1 MATTVAPQVGS
12 EAQTYDYKIPFV
24 IGASAI
30 GTVIEWYDFYLY
42 AVLATFLAPIFF
54 PGDPTAQVLSALAT
68 FGAGFAVRPFGAI
81 VFGRIGDK
89 AGRKVAFLL
98 TVAIMGGATVL
109 VGLLPGYA
117 QIGILAPIILV
128 TLRMLQGLALGGEYG
143 GAAIYVAEHAPDRK
157 RGQYTSWIQT
167 TATVGLFL
175 ALAVILFFRITLGD
189 AAFAEW
195 GWRIPFLLS
204 AVLVIGALYIRIR
217 LQETPLFTRAK
228 EQGKTSESPLKD
240 SLGNRRNWRLI
251 LLALFGMTAGQA
263 VVWYT
268 GQFYALSFMT
278 GPLGVGF
285 VDAYTVMLIAIAL
298 ATPFFI
304 FFGWLSDRI
313 GRKPIILGGCLLAA
327 IAYFPIFNAMQGFAN
342 PIEETDPATPA
353 TMIAQD
359 PNLFGLAAMVFI
371 MIVLVTM
378 VYGPIAAF
386 LVEFFPT
393 KVRYT
398 SLSLPYHLGNG
409 EFGGWLP
416 FIATAMVAAATAG
429 GMFAGLAAITPGGAT
444 FVGLWYPIAVAV
456 MSLIIGGLWIR
467 ETKDTRI
474 WDEVGG
480 YQEQAEA
487 KKTTTTPEDA
497 RRGGALAG

>member
-1 MATTVAPQVGS
+1 MEATAPARAPNTS
-12 EAQTYDYKIPFV
+12 IPFV

-42 AVLATFLAPIFF
+42 AVLATFLAPVFF
-54 PGDPTAQVLSALAT
+54 PGDPTAQILSALAT
-68 FGAGFAVRPFGAI
+68 FGAGFAVRPFGAL

-89 AGRKVAFLL
+89 TGRKVAFLL
-98 TVAIMGGATVL
+98 TVSIMGGATVL

-117 QIGILAPIILV
+117 QIGIFAPIILV
-128 TLRMLQGLALGGEYG
+128 ALRMLQGLALGGEYG

-157 RGQYTSWIQT
+157 RGMYTSWIQT
-167 TATVGLFL
+167 TATIGLFL
-175 ALAVILFFRITLGD
+175 ALAVILIFRLTLGPET
-189 AAFAEW
+189 FASF

-204 AVLVIGALYIRIR
+204 AILVAGALYIRFK
-217 LQETPLFTRAK
+217 LQETPLYTRAK
-228 EQGKTSESPLKD
+228 EQGKTSSAPLRD

-278 GPLGVGF
+278 VQLGVGF

-304 FFGWLSDRI
+304 FFGWLSDQI
-313 GRKPIILGGCLLAA
+313 GRKPIILGGCLIAA
-327 IAYFPIFNAMQGFAN
+327 VAYFPIFNAMKGFAH
-342 PIEETDPATPA
+342 PAPGTDAVTGKA
-353 TMIAQD
+353 IQIAQD
-359 PNLFGLAAMVFI
+359 PNIVGLTAMVFL

-386 LVEFFPT
+386 LVEYFPA
-393 KVRYT
+393 KIRYT

-416 FIATAMVAAATAG
+416 FIATAITAAAVAG
-429 GMFAGLAAITPGGAT
+429 GGLAWLGNVTPGGST
-444 FVGLWYPIAVAV
+444 FAGLWYPIVVAV
-456 MSLIIGGLWIR
+456 MSVIVGGIAIR
-467 ETKDTRI
+467 ETKNVRI

-480 YQEQAEA
+480 HQDDLDVAA
-487 KKTTTTPEDA
+487 DA
-497 RRGGALAG
+497 RAAAGGTLAG

>member
-1 MATTVAPQVGS
+1 MAAATAP
-12 EAQTYDYKIPFV
+12 ARTYDYKLPFV

-89 AGRKVAFLL
+89 TGRKVAFLL
-98 TVAIMGGATVL
+98 TVSIMGGATVL

-117 QIGILAPIILV
+117 EIGLLAPIILV

-143 GAAIYVAEHAPDRK
+143 GAAIYVAEHAPDNQ
-157 RGQYTSWIQT
+157 RGLFTSYIQT
-167 TATVGLFL
+167 TATIGLFL
-175 ALAVILFFRITLGD
+175 ALAVILIFRLTLGNEV
-189 AAFAEW
+189 FAEW
-195 GWRIPFLLS
+195 GWRIPFLLG
-204 AVLVIGALYIRIR
+204 AVLVILALYIRFK
-217 LQETPLFTRAK
+217 LQETPLYTRAK
-228 EQGKTSESPLKD
+228 EQGKTSSSPLKD

-268 GQFYALSFMT
+268 GQFYALSFMSVQ
-278 GPLGVGF
+278 LGVGF

-304 FFGWLSDRI
+304 FFGWLSDKI
-313 GRKPIILGGCLLAA
+313 GRKPIILGGCLVAA
-327 IAYFPIFNAMQGFAN
+327 IAYFPIFNAMHGFAN
-342 PIEETDPATPA
+342 PQPGTDPVTGNAI
-353 TMIAQD
+353 MVAQD
-359 PNLFGLAAMVFI
+359 PNLVGLTAMVFI
-371 MIVLVTM
+371 MIVFVTM

-386 LVEFFPT
+386 LVEFFPA
-393 KVRYT
+393 KIRYT

-416 FIATAMVAAATAG
+416 FIATAMVAAAATG
-429 GMFAGLAAITPGGAT
+429 GILAPLATVTPGGAT
-444 FVGLWYPIAVAV
+444 FVGLWYPIVVAI

-467 ETKDTRI
+467 ETKDVRI

-480 YQEQAEA
+480 RDVDVTP
-487 KKTTTTPEDA
+487 TTTTEDVKT
-497 RRGGALAG
+497 GGALAG

>member
-1 MATTVAPQVGS
+1 MATS
-12 EAQTYDYKIPFV
+12 AQPIPSARPTYDYKIPFV

-89 AGRKVAFLL
+89 TGRKVAFLL

-157 RGQYTSWIQT
+157 RGLYTSWIQT

-175 ALAVILFFRITLGD
+175 ALGVILIFRLVLGTE
-189 AAFAEW
+189 AFGEW

-204 AVLVIGALYIRIR
+204 AVLVVGALYIRLR

-228 EQGKTSESPLKD
+228 EQGLTSDSPLKD
-240 SLGNRRNWRLI
+240 SLGNRRNWGLI

-268 GQFYALSFMT
+268 GQFYALSFMS

-304 FFGWLSDRI
+304 FFGWLSDKI

-327 IAYFPIFNAMQGFAN
+327 LAYFPIFNAMRGFAN
-342 PIEETDPATPA
+342 PIAETDPATPA
-353 TMIAQD
+353 TAVAQD
-359 PNLFGLAAMVFI
+359 PNLFGLTAMVFL

-416 FIATAMVAAATAG
+416 FIATAMVAAAASG
-429 GMFAGLAAITPGGAT
+429 GMLAGLASVTPGGAM
-444 FVGLWYPIAVAV
+444 FVGLWYPIVVAV
-456 MSLIIGGLWIR
+456 MSLVVGGLWIR
-467 ETKDTRI
+467 ETKDVRI

-480 YQEQAEA
+480 HHDDLEP
-487 KKTTTTPEDA
+487 TTSTEDA
-497 RRGGALAG
+497 RTGGALAG

>member
-1 MATTVAPQVGS
+1 MEATSPARARNTS
-12 EAQTYDYKIPFV
+12 IPFV

-42 AVLATFLAPIFF
+42 AVLATFLAPVFF
-54 PGDPTAQVLSALAT
+54 PGDPTAQILSALAT
-68 FGAGFAVRPFGAI
+68 FGAGFAVRPFGAL

-89 AGRKVAFLL
+89 TGRKVAFLL
-98 TVAIMGGATVL
+98 TVSIMGGATVL

-117 QIGILAPIILV
+117 QIGIFAPILLV
-128 TLRMLQGLALGGEYG
+128 ALRMLQGLALGGEYG

-157 RGQYTSWIQT
+157 RGMYTSWIQT
-167 TATVGLFL
+167 TATIGLFL
-175 ALAVILFFRITLGD
+175 ALAVILIFRLTLGPET
-189 AAFAEW
+189 FASF

-204 AVLVIGALYIRIR
+204 AILVIGALYIRFK
-217 LQETPLFTRAK
+217 LQETPLYTRAK
-228 EQGKTSESPLKD
+228 EQGKTSSAPLQD

-278 GPLGVGF
+278 VQLGVGF

-304 FFGWLSDRI
+304 FFGWLSDQI
-313 GRKPIILGGCLLAA
+313 GRKPIILGGCLIAA
-327 IAYFPIFNAMQGFAN
+327 VAYFPIFNAMKGFAH
-342 PIEETDPATPA
+342 PAPGTDATGKA
-353 TMIAQD
+353 IQIAQD
-359 PNLFGLAAMVFI
+359 PNIVGLTAMVFL

-386 LVEFFPT
+386 LVEYFPA
-393 KVRYT
+393 KIRYT

-416 FIATAMVAAATAG
+416 FIATAITAAAVAG
-429 GMFAGLAAITPGGAT
+429 GGLAWLGDVTPGGST
-444 FVGLWYPIAVAV
+444 FAGLWYPIVVAV
-456 MSLIIGGLWIR
+456 MTVIVGGIAIH
-467 ETKDTRI
+467 ETKDVRI

-480 YQEQAEA
+480 HQDDLDAA
-487 KKTTTTPEDA
+487 ADA
-497 RRGGALAG
+497 RAAAGGTLAG

>member
-1 MATTVAPQVGS
+1 MTTS
-12 EAQTYDYKIPFV
+12 SQTASDTRAYDYKIPFV

-42 AVLATFLAPIFF
+42 AVLAVFLAPIFF
-54 PGDPTAQVLSALAT
+54 PGDPTAQLLSALAT

-89 AGRKVAFLL
+89 TGRKVAFLL
-98 TVAIMGGATVL
+98 TVSIMGGATVL

-143 GAAIYVAEHAPDRK
+143 GAAIYVAEHAPDKK
-157 RGQYTSWIQT
+157 RGMYTSWIQT
-167 TATVGLFL
+167 TATIGLFL
-175 ALAVILFFRITLGD
+175 ALAVILFFRVTLGD

-195 GWRIPFLLS
+195 GWRVPFLLS
-204 AVLVIGALYIRIR
+204 AVLVIGALYIRLR
-217 LQETPLFTRAK
+217 LQETPLFTKAK
-228 EQGKTSESPLKD
+228 EQGKTSDSPLKD
-240 SLGNRRNWRLI
+240 SLGNRRNWKLI

-268 GQFYALSFMT
+268 GQFYALAFMT

-313 GRKPIILGGCLLAA
+313 GRKLIILGGCLLAA
-327 IAYFPIFNAMQGFAN
+327 IAYFPIFNAMHGFAN
-342 PIEETDPATPA
+342 PRPETDPATPA
-353 TMIAQD
+353 VAIAQD
-359 PNLFGLAAMVFI
+359 PNILGLTAMVFL

-386 LVEFFPT
+386 LVEFFPARI
-393 KVRYT
+393 RYT

-416 FIATAMVAAATAG
+416 FIATAIVAAAAAG
-429 GMFAGLAAITPGGAT
+429 GALAWLGSITPGGSMFA
-444 FVGLWYPIAVAV
+444 GLWYPIAIAL
-456 MSLIIGGLWIR
+456 MSVVIGGLAIR
-467 ETKDTRI
+467 ETKDVRI

-480 YQEQAEA
+480 RDTQPEPGR
-487 KKTTTTPEDA
+487 TTREMAPDRRRELA
-497 RRGGALAG
+497 R

>member
-1 MATTVAPQVGS
+1 VATTTAPTVGS
-12 EAQTYDYKIPFV
+12 EARTYDYKIPFV

-89 AGRKVAFLL
+89 TGRKVAFLL
-98 TVAIMGGATVL
+98 TVSIMGGATVL

-117 QIGILAPIILV
+117 AIGILAPILLV

-175 ALAVILFFRITLGD
+175 ALAVILFFRLTLGND
-189 AAFAEW
+189 AFAEW

-204 AVLVIGALYIRIR
+204 AVLVFLALYVRMR
-217 LQETPLFTRAK
+217 LQETPLCTRAR
-228 EQGKTSESPLKD
+228 EPGKTSDAPLKE
-240 SLGNRRNWRLI
+240 SLGNRRSWGLI

-285 VDAYTVMLIAIAL
+285 VDAYTVMLIAIVL

-327 IAYFPIFNAMQGFAN
+327 LAYFPIFNAMHGFAN
-342 PIEETDPATPA
+342 PIAENDPATPA
-353 TMIAQD
+353 VAVAQD
-359 PNLFGLAAMVFI
+359 PNIFGLTAMVFL

-393 KVRYT
+393 RVRYT

-429 GMFAGLAAITPGGAT
+429 GMFAGLASVTPGGT
-444 FVGLWYPIAVAV
+444 MFVGLWYPIAVAV

-467 ETKDTRI
+467 ETKDVRI

-480 YQEQAEA
+480 EEPVERTR
-487 KKTTTTPEDA
+487 TTTTSEDA

>member
-1 MATTVAPQVGS
+1 MASSVQAAPTS
-12 EAQTYDYKIPFV
+12 RTYDYKIPFV

-54 PGDPTAQVLSALAT
+54 PGDPTAQLLSALAT

-89 AGRKVAFLL
+89 TGRKVAFLL

-117 QIGILAPIILV
+117 QIGIWAPLILV

-143 GAAIYVAEHAPDRK
+143 GAAIYVAEHAPDDR
-157 RGQYTSWIQT
+157 RGLYTSWIQT
-167 TATVGLFL
+167 TATAGLLL
-175 ALAVILFFRITLGD
+175 ALAVILVFRLTLGTE
-189 AAFAEW
+189 AFAEF

-204 AVLVIGALYIRIR
+204 AVLVLGALYIRFK
-217 LQETPLFTRAK
+217 LQETPLYTRAK
-228 EQGKTSESPLKD
+228 EQGKTSTSPLKD
-240 SLGNRRNWRLI
+240 SLGSRRNWKLI

-278 GPLGVGF
+278 AQLGIPF
-285 VDAYTVMLIAIAL
+285 AEAYTVMLVAIAL

-304 FFGWLSDRI
+304 FFGWLSDKI
-313 GRKPIILGGCLLAA
+313 GRKPIILGGCLIAA
-327 IAYFPIFNAMQGFAN
+327 LAYFPIFNAMYAFAN
-342 PIEETDPATPA
+342 PVAETDPATPA
-353 TMIAQD
+353 TAIAQD
-359 PNLFGLAAMVFI
+359 PNLVGLTAMVFI
-371 MIVLVTM
+371 MIVFVTM

-386 LVEFFPT
+386 LVEYFPA
-393 KVRYT
+393 KIRYT

-416 FIATAMVAAATAG
+416 FIATALVAAAAG
-429 GMFAGLAAITPGGAT
+429 GGALAWLAGITPGGQT
-444 FVGLWYPIAVAV
+444 FVGLWYPIVVAI
-456 MSLIIGGLWIR
+456 MSLIIGAIWIR
-467 ETKDTRI
+467 ETKDVRI

-480 YQEQAEA
+480 EEPAR
-487 KKTTTTPEDA
+487 TPQDA
-497 RRGGALAG
+497 PASGSLSG

>member
-1 MATTVAPQVGS
+1 MAAVSPATR
-12 EAQTYDYKIPFV
+12 TYDYKLPFV

-89 AGRKVAFLL
+89 TGRKVAFLL
-98 TVAIMGGATVL
+98 TVSIMGGATVL

-143 GAAIYVAEHAPDRK
+143 GAAIYVAEHAPDSK
-157 RGQYTSWIQT
+157 RGLYTSWIQT

-175 ALAVILFFRITLGD
+175 ALAVILVFRLSLGNE
-189 AAFAEW
+189 AFAEW
-195 GWRIPFLLS
+195 GWRIPFLLG
-204 AVLVIGALYIRIR
+204 AILVVVALYIRLK
-217 LQETPLFTRAK
+217 LQETPLYTRAK
-228 EQGKTSESPLKD
+228 EQGKTSDAPLRD

-268 GQFYALSFMT
+268 GQFYALQFMT

-304 FFGWLSDRI
+304 LFGWLSDKI

-327 IAYFPIFNAMQGFAN
+327 LAYFPIFNAMHGFTN
-342 PIEETDPATPA
+342 PVPETDPATPA
-353 TMIAQD
+353 TMVAQD
-359 PNLFGLAAMVFI
+359 PNILGLTVMVFL

-386 LVEFFPT
+386 LVEFFPA
-393 KVRYT
+393 KIRYT

-416 FIATAMVAAATAG
+416 FIASFMVASAAAG
-429 GMFAGLAAITPGGAT
+429 GVFAGLAGITPGGGI
-444 FVGLWYPIAVAV
+444 FVGLWYPIAIAI

-467 ETKDTRI
+467 ETKDVRI

-480 YQEQAEA
+480 RDEQTPTPARPERAAE
-487 KKTTTTPEDA
+487 
-497 RRGGALAG
+497 GGTLAG